1 MKKWMVLL
9 AGTLVVS
16 SVLVACG
23 QKKDQPTSP
32 SSSSKVSSTSSAPSK
47 KSETSKSSTELST
60 ETSSSDTSISSGQ
73 ENSQEPSEPA
83 TKESSAKSESKVEK
97 EPAAT
102 SSLDMQAIASGDF
115 SSMAGTWKDAN
126 GVTYTFDAKGLVSD
140 VAKLELVYAGL
151 DENGIY
157 RTSIRW
163 NNLTGAALSI
173 IPAGRKLPAGETV
186 SGQDPTDSSRDR
198 FIIAQGISEHP
209 DVFYRVK

>member
-1 MKKWMVLL
+1 MKKWMILL
-9 AGTLVVS
+9 AGTLVAS

-23 QKKDQPTSP
+23 QKKEKPTSP
-32 SSSSKVSSTSSAPSK
+32 SSISKVSSASSAPSK
-47 KSETSKSSTELST
+47 KSETRKSSTELST
-60 ETSSSDTSISSGQ
+60 ETSSSDTSISS
-73 ENSQEPSEPA
+73 SQEPSELA

-115 SSMAGTWKDAN
+115 SSMAGTWQDAN

-140 VAKLELVYAGL
+140 VAKLELTYAGL

-163 NNLTGAALSI
+163 HNLTGAALSI
-173 IPAGRKLPAGETV
+173 IPAGKKLPAKETV
-186 SGQDPTDSSRDR
+186 SGQDPTDSSQDR